1 MEHPDIKQPKPAR
14 KGRVSRR
21 AWLLL
26 LTLCAVVLAVA
37 FVLLLPAIQARFPAM
52 EGLGQKAALHYRSL
66 GTGDTAA
73 LESITVT
80 HNADGET
87 YTLRYRDGQ
96 LYLDGVGEAQIVN
109 ESYTEAILKAA
120 TDYAV
125 EDTVTEDVAEVQPY
139 LADMGLAPAQIT
151 VQAAYAGGKTE
162 TLSLGA
168 LVPDTTYHYYRWSG
182 APGVY
187 MCDAG
192 TYEAFEYTALM
203 LLPVEQPILAPA
215 LMDRVSMRT
224 QGAGLIAFSFVA
236 DGTDS
241 YLGTMREPY
250 HYPMD
255 SEATKSLLT
264 AIQNFRLGT
273 KIGAVTAENRTQYG
287 FDQPSLVL
295 DVHQQE
301 GLFSQVD
308 ETGVLKT
315 VTSPEQ
321 TIRFMLGKKDGEYF
335 YFCEYAGECFR
346 VSSFLVQT
354 LVAATPQQ
362 YLSRTPADLG
372 SASIAS
378 ITVQLGNGALDVRAT
393 YTERVLA
400 NNQIET
406 DSQGNTRY
414 DVNVTVNG
422 TPITTD
428 SFDALVLRLKQ
439 MTVAGAVSNRDVP
452 TGTPRW
458 QMTITTTGGTAR
470 TLAAYPL
477 DAFSDVLV
485 VDGVAMHAMNA
496 EAIQIALAE
505 LYPTAKA
512 TTPQIG

>member
-1 MEHPDIKQPKPAR
+1 MKRTKPAR
-14 KGRVSRR
+14 AGRMSRR
-21 AWLLL
+21 AWMLI
-26 LTLCAVVLAVA
+26 LTLCAAALAVA
-37 FVLLLPAIQARFPAM
+37 FVLLLPAIKARFPAKD
-52 EGLGQKAALHYRSL
+52 GLDQKATLNYQSL
-66 GTGDTAA
+66 GTEDSAA
-73 LESITVT
+73 LERITVT
-80 HNADGET
+80 HSADGET
-87 YTLRYRDGQ
+87 YTLLHRDGQ

-109 ESYTEAILKAA
+109 ESYTEAILTAA
-120 TDYAV
+120 TQYAV
-125 EDTVTEDVAEVQPY
+125 EDTVTKDASEVQDY
-139 LADMGLAPAQIT
+139 LTDMGLAPPQIT
-151 VQAAYAGGKTE
+151 VQAIYADGTAD

-168 LVPDTTYHYYRWSG
+168 LVPGTTYHYYRWSG
-182 APGVY
+182 DPGVY

-224 QGAGLIAFSFVA
+224 QDAGLMDFSFVA

-241 YLGTMREPY
+241 YLGTIREPY

-255 SEATKSLLT
+255 SQATSSLLT

-273 KIGAVTAENRTQYG
+273 KIGAVTAENRAEYG

-301 GLFSQVD
+301 GLFTQVD
-308 ETGVLKT
+308 TEGALQTI
-315 VTSPEQ
+315 TSPEQ
-321 TIRFMLGKKDGEYF
+321 TIRFTLGKMDGEYF

-346 VSSFLVQT
+346 VSSFLVQS

-362 YLSRTPADLG
+362 YVSRTPADMG

-378 ITVQLGNGALDVRAT
+378 ITAQLGNGALDVRAT
-393 YTERVLA
+393 YTERVLE

-406 DSQGNTRY
+406 DAQGNTVY

-422 TPITTD
+422 LTITTD
-428 SFDALVLRLKQ
+428 SFDALVLRLRQ
-439 MTVAGAVSNRDVP
+439 MTVAGTVSSTEVP

-458 QMTITTTGGTAR
+458 QMTITTSGGTAR

-485 VDGVAMHAMNA
+485 VDGVVMHSMNA
-496 EAIQIALAE
+496 EALQIALAE

-512 TTPQIG
+512 TTPQVG